1 MGRTREEYLIFFRH
15 MEDEH
20 KKEALNGM
28 AYDEVDWWIHDAVE
42 VDKLFT
48 LEELHELFPIL
59 IKSQEQIE
67 RDKAEW
73 EKIQEWMNQQPWMKG

>member
-1 MGRTREEYLIFFRH
+1 MKQKDEYLKFFRH

-20 KKEALNGM
+20 KKETLNGM

-48 LEELHELFPIL
+48 LEELHGLFPTL
-59 IKSQEQIE
+59 IKSKGQIE

-73 EKIQEWMNQQPWMKG
+73 KKIQERLIL